1 MYIIMKKRKKD
12 LVLFKKEI
20 INHNKDLWTP
30 SLNLYYDDINTHSWF
45 DIKKGTCINKGQ
57 FKSSLTFEDDKDT
70 TYIKCLK
77 IDLLLSDKQK
87 TIINRW
93 LNSCILMY
101 NETIKFIIFHRRKDN
116 MDSYYQEYNVIKEK
130 HNALKKLINNYNK
143 NIKETE
149 DIIEHEKIEKEL
161 SLLKKK
167 DDEMKI
173 LKKDLEIKYFINPDY
188 RILRTYGLKDIRNK
202 IISSSHYKEKDGTL
216 KYPIPTHI
224 LDCSIKRAC
233 SNFKTCL
240 TNVRN
245 KNQQHFRIR
254 KIKFSKPNKVMEIEP
269 SYFHY
274 KKNNKKLL
282 TLLLP
287 SLGHIKYSFDKK
299 IYTDLQDI
307 IKDNKQLFKDIE
319 SACNLK
325 YNKKEKTYS
334 LFIPMTKAITKENR
348 SNEIVSIDLG
358 ERTFACCLS
367 ENEVIKIC
375 NNGQEKIKTLLN
387 KLDGVINNK
396 KLKKRKIKKKEY
408 CIRNK
413 IKNCVKDLHWK
424 TISFLTSRYNTIIIG
439 NLSTKSIVNKK
450 TSVLN
455 KQNKR
460 IMTSLSYYTFRQR
473 LEYKCKSK
481 RINYK
486 VVNESYTS
494 KTCSCC
500 GSIKERLGAAKI
512 FTCNNCNL
520 TIDRDINGCKGI
532 YVSAYL

>member
-1 MYIIMKKRKKD
+1 
-12 LVLFKKEI
+12 L
-20 INHNKDLWTP
+20 
-30 SLNLYYDDINTHSWF
+30 
-45 DIKKGTCINKGQ
+45 
-57 FKSSLTFEDDKDT
+57 
-70 TYIKCLK
+70 
-77 IDLLLSDKQK
+77 
-87 TIINRW
+87 
-93 LNSCILMY
+93 
-101 NETIKFIIFHRRKDN
+101 IF
-116 MDSYYQEYNVIKEK
+116 
-130 HNALKKLINNYNK
+130 L
-143 NIKETE
+143 
-149 DIIEHEKIEKEL
+149 
-161 SLLKKK
+161 
-167 DDEMKI
+167 
-173 LKKDLEIKYFINPDY
+173 
-188 RILRTYGLKDIRNK
+188 
-202 IISSSHYKEKDGTL
+202 
-216 KYPIPTHI
+216 
-224 LDCSIKRAC
+224 
-233 SNFKTCL
+233 
-240 TNVRN
+240 
-245 KNQQHFRIR
+245 
-254 KIKFSKPNKVMEIEP
+254 
-269 SYFHY
+269 
-274 KKNNKKLL
+274 
-282 TLLLP
+282 
-287 SLGHIKYSFDKK
+287 DKK

-307 IKDNKQLFKDIE
+307 IKDDKQLFKDIE

-387 KLDGVINNK
+387 KLDGIINNK

-520 TIDRDINGCKGI
+520 TIDRDINGCRGI